1 MLAAISVAISTR
13 LPMLANFVICF
24 AIYALGH
31 LTPLIVDSSI
41 GQFVVVQFLGQLI
54 AVVFPTLDH
63 FSLQAAIAG
72 GQSVPLAY
80 LGATFLYG
88 TIYCFIALLLAL
100 FLFEDRDL
108 A

>member
-1 MLAAISVAISTR
+1 
-13 LPMLANFVICF
+13 
-24 AIYALGH
+24 
-31 LTPLIVDSSI
+31 
-41 GQFVVVQFLGQLI
+41 
-54 AVVFPTLDH
+54 
-63 FSLQAAIAG
+63 
-72 GQSVPLAY
+72 VPLAY